1 MERSIRLLKRRWRKL
16 QHLDHLNQKLIVL
29 LIIGA
34 CVLHNSCLLW
44 DDFDEGY
51 MLDNDDDDHN
61 FRNNHNAGS
70 QNDRLVQQKRTLL
83 KAIVCAN
90 RI

>member
-1 MERSIRLLKRRWRKL
+1 
-16 QHLDHLNQKLIVL
+16 VFF
-29 LIIGA
+29 
-34 CVLHNSCLLW
+34 HNICLLW

-51 MLDNDDDDHN
+51 MLDNDDDGNN
-61 FRNNHNAGS
+61 FGNDHNAGP
-70 QNDRLVQQKRTLL
+70 QNDRLAQQKRNNL